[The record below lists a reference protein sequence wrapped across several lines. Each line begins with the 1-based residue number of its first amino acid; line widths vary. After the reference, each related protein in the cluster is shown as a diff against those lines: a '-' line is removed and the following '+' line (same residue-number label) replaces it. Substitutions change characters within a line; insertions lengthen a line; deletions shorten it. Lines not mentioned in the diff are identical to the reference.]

1 MRFPWSRHSPPP
13 PPPLPPP
20 PELMIDRTS
29 TGGATLAVSV
39 ILTIVMAILC
49 ARAIAILSTLRK
61 QAKPESRAIVVEDAP
76 APAPASPR
84 PAQLK
89 KTTPTITPTDPPTSS
104 FAAIFARCLG
114 QGLGEQRLAAS
125 R

>member
-1 MRFPWSRHSPPP
+1 
-13 PPPLPPP
+13 
-20 PELMIDRTS
+20 MIDSTS
-29 TGGATLAVSV
+29 AGGATLAVSV

-49 ARAIAILSTLRK
+49 ARAMAILSTLRK
-61 QAKPESRAIVVEDAP
+61 QAKPEPRAIVVEDAP

-89 KTTPTITPTDPPTSS
+89 NTTPTSDTSS

-114 QGLGEQRLAAS
+114 QGLGEQRLARS

>member
-1 MRFPWSRHSPPP
+1 
-13 PPPLPPP
+13 
-20 PELMIDRTS
+20 MIDRTS

-89 KTTPTITPTDPPTSS
+89 KTTPTITPTSN
-104 FAAIFARCLG
+104 FAATFARCLG
-114 QGLGEQRLAAS
+114 QGLGEHHLARS